1 MTEVS
6 DQKMAD
12 HTVKAFDADLAKM
25 TRTIAD
31 MGDLTEKQLKDAVD
45 ALLGRDLE
53 LAKTVIARDE
63 NNESMQ
69 RGIETDATLLI
80 ARRQPVA
87 YDLRL
92 IVAVWETAIELRRVG
107 ALAKNIA
114 SSVVTLGRGPE
125 MSEPVNALRRLAR
138 TAARRLRDVV
148 KSLIHGDADKAQSLW
163 RTDNEIDDGL
173 IRAAAV
179 DRERRDARA
188 DDDREREEA
197 VPDDLAQGLERPDA
211 LSDPLEPAVRTN
223 CFEVELA
230 RFGIGH
236 QCHQT

>member
-1 MTEVS
+1 MTDVS

-25 TRTIAD
+25 TQMIAV
-31 MGDLTEKQLKDAVD
+31 MGDLAEQGLKDAVE
-45 ALLGRDLE
+45 AVVRRDVE
-53 LAKTVIARDE
+53 LAGRVIALE
-63 NNESMQ
+63 ETNETMQ
-69 RGIETDATLLI
+69 RDIETHATLLI

-114 SSVVTLGRGPE
+114 SSVVTLGAGPE

-148 KSLIHGDADKAQSLW
+148 KSLIHGDADKAQNLW
-163 RTDNEIDDGL
+163 RTDNEIDEMYGALCRELLTYMMAEPAISPSAVQLLFCAKNVEL
-173 IRAAAV
+173 IGDHVANIAEAAHY
-179 DRERRDARA
+179 
-188 DDDREREEA
+188 
-197 VPDDLAQGLERPDA
+197 LAQGQRI
-211 LSDPLEPAVRTN
+211 SRG
-223 CFEVELA
+223 FESPVA
-230 RFGIGH
+230 PM
-236 QCHQT
+236 Q